1 MNKWIRAHDRPGPVW
16 GPLQLNYYYRYYYN
30 YCYCHYY
37 TTTTDAATT
46 ATAPT
51 TTTTTS
57 NDACKEVLCFL
68 KFRDGFLS
76 GTIQKKS
83 WVGIVEARANKCTS
97 YHFGHDFRYAQT
109 NMPYWTDMIINRLSD
124 SNNKVKTIW
133 YDSKYAIYARG
144 RRATGSW
151 GSVDP
156 HFFEYAVHMRRLT
169 PHFLSAI
176 LTLTPTFCYPPRPLI
191 YARKPR

>member
-16 GPLQLNYYYRYYYN
+16 GPLQLNYYYYYN

-144 RRATGSW
+144 RISW
-151 GSVDP
+151 PPLFRVCSPHAASDPPLFVSYSDFDP
-156 HFFEYAVHMRRLT
+156 HFLL
-169 PHFLSAI
+169 PSAASDI
-176 LTLTPTFCYPPRPLI
+176 C
-191 YARKPR
+191 